1 MSYIINKTNAF
12 VNIKLTETGRQKL
25 AQGQLNFT
33 SFGIGDSEINYDR
46 EDLHDIYGTTTGYPS
61 LSGTSKVLSPF
72 DRQPDIKSYITATS
86 NNNANLNTL
95 NSSQISTIKA
105 VVNNEALERGFFS
118 GNSSSYTTYTGNT
131 YTNGTGTVVALTGGT
146 SLVIGTGTTCSV
158 GDYILLKVGNDTVGS
173 LNLNQNTT
181 PVPHLWYKIQTITT
195 TNNNN
200 DTVTLDRTL
209 PTNQSTSAT
218 TQFFIYPGG
227 DVYGS
232 FGFETTT
239 PYWNSNTLDFAGCCD
254 VSCGDVPVLNQN
266 SVWCENLAGM
276 TGTSVVNGITTNPNE
291 SFEKFGSNDY
301 LGQKYPYF
309 EVDCTGQLIGN
320 DICDNPGE
328 SVIDDA
334 HKSISILHYTNNTIS
349 NYYGEFFFIDGVNSK
364 TLKLELPDLMY
375 HRRNFGTESGTTMG
389 MTFIAT
395 GTTKFV
401 GTSDLEYIDLI
412 EDPSLVS
419 GVEKVVGKVFPQLK
433 TMIINDDEIVA
444 ATSYKSN
451 RNWTLPPLKAKLVAS
466 ASGATGGVLAT
477 NKTMYLTYT
486 FENAT
491 GTGLTTTVP
500 CQYYTKIEN
509 NTSSTKDIEFNISE
523 LDLLPY
529 MRKEEKATYDGMGFS
544 ARNFKVLYQVVENST
559 DRPLANAWG
568 VYDYTS
574 TAITSGATETI
585 DPKLLEIQNSTTNGF
600 LIDGTVSGSST
611 TFSIMG
617 TDSLN
622 MAPNSQPEAL
632 QFGDERFFYGNL
644 KTYIGATIFKTIF
657 NINISADDF
666 KTTSNITRPDSL
678 VNAADIRVTEVGIY
692 DNDNAL
698 VMIGKLSKP
707 VKLTA
712 GNTVMLELA
721 IDF

>member
-33 SFGIGDSEINYDR
+33 SWGIGDSEINYDR
-46 EDLHDIYGTTTGYPS
+46 EELHDTYGANALYPS
-61 LSGTSKVLSPF
+61 LTGTSKVLSPF

-95 NSSQISTIKA
+95 NASQISTIKA
-105 VVNNEALERGFFS
+105 IVNNEALERGFFS
-118 GNSSSYTTYTGNT
+118 GNSSTYTTYTGDT
-131 YTNGTGTVVALTGGT
+131 YTNGTGTVVSITGGT
-146 SLVIGTGTTCSV
+146 SLNIGTGTTYSV
-158 GDYILLKVGNDTVGS
+158 GDYILIKVGNDTVGS
-173 LNLNQNTT
+173 LALNQNST
-181 PVPHLWYKIQTITT
+181 PVPHLWYKITGQTTT
-195 TNNNN
+195 TNLN
-200 DTVTLDRTL
+200 DTVLLDRAL
-209 PTNQSTSAT
+209 PGISAATATS
-218 TQFFIYPGG
+218 QFLIYPGG
-227 DVYGS
+227 EVYGS

-276 TGTSVVNGITTNPNE
+276 TGTSVVNGIASTPNE

-309 EVDCTGQLIGN
+309 EVDCTGQSIGN

-349 NYYGEFFFIDGVNSK
+349 NYYGEFFFIDGANSK
-364 TLKLELPDLMY
+364 TLKLQLPDLMY
-375 HRRNFGTESGTTMG
+375 HRRSFGTESGTTMG

-395 GTTKFV
+395 GATKFV
-401 GTSDLEYIDLI
+401 GTSDLEYVDLI

-419 GVEKVVGKVFPQLK
+419 GTEKVVGKVFPQLK
-433 TMIINDDEIVA
+433 SVVLNDDEIVA

-486 FENAT
+486 FENTT
-491 GTGLTTTVP
+491 GTGLTTTLP

-509 NTSSTKDIEFNISE
+509 NTSSTKDIEFNIDG

-529 MRKEEKATYDGMGFS
+529 MRKEEKGTYDGMGFS
-544 ARNFKVLYQVVENST
+544 ARDFKVLYQIVDDST
-559 DRPLANAWG
+559 DRPLSNAWK
-568 VYDYTS
+568 VYDFTS

-585 DPKLLEIQNSTTNGF
+585 DPKLLEIQNPTTNGF
-600 LIDGTVSGSST
+600 LIDGTVSGAST
-611 TFSIMG
+611 TFSII
-617 TDSLN
+617 DSLS
-622 MAPNSQPEAL
+622 MATNASPDSL

-644 KTYIGATIFKTIF
+644 QTYIGATIFKTIF

-666 KTTSNITRPDSL
+666 KTTSNITRPNSGSGL
-678 VNAADIRVTEVGIY
+678 ADIRVTEVGIY
-692 DNDNAL
+692 DSDNAL